1 MLPLKLT
8 SATLT
13 VMMSVFEGGDGS
25 TSGGRSEKSRESGDL
40 LPDDAR
46 ERCGDG
52 RVACMFAI
60 ICCAKSLRRLV
71 WMSCCDELK
80 CNVLNACV
88 LYQSSP
94 SRWLVVPASAC
105 KHTVAPPQSAKARTS
120 AMTFPASTSHVLLLS
135 RHFLGVIALPRH
147 VASQR
152 TVLLEVSRP
161 RRTRQ

>member
-1 MLPLKLT
+1 MASLKLT

-40 LPDDAR
+40 LRDDAR

-60 ICCAKSLRRLV
+60 ICVMQGRSGSRL
-71 WMSCCDELK
+71 WMSSCGESK
-80 CNVLNACV
+80 GNVLAASV

-94 SRWLVVPASAC
+94 SPRLVVPASAC
-105 KHTVAPPQSAKARTS
+105 KQ
-120 AMTFPASTSHVLLLS
+120 
-135 RHFLGVIALPRH
+135 
-147 VASQR
+147 
-152 TVLLEVSRP
+152 
-161 RRTRQ
+161 